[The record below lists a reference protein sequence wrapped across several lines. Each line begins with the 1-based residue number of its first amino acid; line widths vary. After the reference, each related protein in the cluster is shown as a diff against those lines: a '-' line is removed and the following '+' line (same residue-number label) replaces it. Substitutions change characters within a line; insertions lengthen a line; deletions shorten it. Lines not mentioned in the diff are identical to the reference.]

1 MVVARAQPA
10 EIQPERPSEQMQANN
25 TTKEAG
31 EYDPPASA
39 AEIYTDL
46 EAWEGAHHDLRG
58 EHVRVTQH
66 AQQRFLER
74 VSGNEPF
81 PRSRIERGFREAH
94 RVELDDPDITD
105 PTRLHPESG
114 VVYVFDPDDGTVMT
128 CFRPT
133 EGQLSEGND
142 ARVDRRVVA

>member
-1 MVVARAQPA
+1 MHV
-10 EIQPERPSEQMQANN
+10 ND
-25 TTKEAG
+25 TTNAAG

-39 AEIYTDL
+39 ADIYSDL

-58 EHVRVTQH
+58 EHVRVTNH

-81 PRSRIERGFREAH
+81 PRSRIEREFREAY

-105 PTRLHPESG
+105 PTRLHPESD
-114 VVYVFDPDDGTVMT
+114 VVYVFDPDDGTVTT

-133 EGQLSEGND
+133 EEQLGKEND
-142 ARVDRRVVA
+142 ASVGRRTVA